1 MWEIQNVHQWV
12 NNPTIKNKQ
21 KERRNSV
28 GENVCLKLEVTLKS
42 DERLYNVSNF
52 YLSSIEKLHRMQNL
66 YKYFF
71 F

>member
-52 YLSSIEKLHRMQNL
+52 YVSSIEKLHRMQNL